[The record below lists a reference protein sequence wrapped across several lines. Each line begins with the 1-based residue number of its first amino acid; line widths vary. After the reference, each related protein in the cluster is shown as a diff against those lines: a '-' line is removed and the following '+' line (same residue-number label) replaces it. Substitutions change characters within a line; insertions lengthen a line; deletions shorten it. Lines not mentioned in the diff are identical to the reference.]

1 MTLLLVLCCLGL
13 WTLLYLLLCRL
24 NPGRRCE
31 WHCRSVTAIHALL
44 ITSLAAWCSFI
55 QGPWPFTHA
64 GGPNTPLQYLTT
76 SICLGYFIFDF
87 SWCLYF
93 KTEGPAMMAHHA
105 LSIFG
110 LTVTLVAGKYGTEL
124 VATICGAELTN
135 PLLQLRWFLRET
147 GQYHTIVGEI
157 VDILFMGTFGMLR
170 IGVGSVLL
178 YSYFQQPTDF
188 FGRLGGVCIY
198 AIGWV
203 FWIAI
208 VQYAIKKYTKRWN
221 AWKRKRKNNGSSVV
235 SKSDSRHETLSGNS
249 EMTQTADILVGQK
262 VCSHSESLEDIPSQ
276 GELKKPNGYLRVGK
290 PLPPSPEGSDGIING
305 IVHSHISCL
314 VPEADKK
321 NV

>member
-1 MTLLLVLCCLGL
+1 MTLLLVLSCLGL
-13 WTLLYLLLCRL
+13 WMLLYLLLCRL

-31 WHCRSVTAIHALL
+31 WHCRSVTTVHAIL

-55 QGPWPFTHA
+55 QGPWPFTDA

-110 LTVTLVAGKYGTEL
+110 LTVCLVVGKYGTEL
-124 VATICGAELTN
+124 VATICGAEVTN

-147 GQYHTIVGEI
+147 GQYHTITGEI
-157 VDILFMGTFGMLR
+157 VDILFMVSFGMLR

-188 FGRLGGVCIY
+188 FGRFGGVCIY

-221 AWKRKRKNNGSSVV
+221 GWKRKRKNTKSETV
-235 SKSDSRHETLSGNS
+235 SDNS
-249 EMTQTADILVGQK
+249 EMAQTEDMFVGEK
-262 VCSHSESLEDIPSQ
+262 VCSHPETLEDIPSQ

-290 PLPPSPEGSDGIING
+290 PPTPEGNDGIING

-314 VPEADKK
+314 VSEADKK